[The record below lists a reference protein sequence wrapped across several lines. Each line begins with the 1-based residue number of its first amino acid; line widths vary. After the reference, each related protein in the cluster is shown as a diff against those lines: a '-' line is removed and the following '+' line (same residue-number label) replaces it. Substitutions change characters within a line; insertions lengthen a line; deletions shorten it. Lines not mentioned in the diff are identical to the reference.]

1 MHNSSVR
8 EKKPR
13 DNNSILRLGK
23 ASIKKFLLV
32 EGGPCPQTRGGGTHF
47 PQQIFN
53 FLFKPLKI
61 QSNYLFYCNNVTYRN
76 HIIYLSKTVG
86 EKKN

>member
-1 MHNSSVR
+1 MSAN
-8 EKKPR
+8 
-13 DNNSILRLGK
+13 
-23 ASIKKFLLV
+23 
-32 EGGPCPQTRGGGTHF
+32 EGGGVTHF

-86 EKKN
+86 EKKKLMCAKTGFSVTGGPAQRGAHYFSD